1 MDSRTGTFVAL
12 IALLGGVGFLLVAP
26 LLQYVLAAGLLAF
39 VLHPVHR
46 QIVASTP
53 YLGPRLSGVVLT
65 GVALVAAIV
74 PIMLLT
80 LVLFDTALSLSQGF
94 SREDIQSLLE
104 TLRQVAID
112 LGIDPTYVAA
122 AEAQLTAE
130 VTQALSSA
138 TQILLTRLVDLLGT
152 TVQTSFG
159 VMITLFLLYYF
170 LVDGEA
176 FLGWLHSVS
185 PIESTTL
192 DELFAEISTVTWAVV
207 GSHLLVAVVE
217 AVAGGIG
224 FWIIGVP
231 NPAFWM
237 VVMFV
242 LSVLPLVGV
251 ALVWV
256 PALGWVLAAGRVGAA
271 LFLLGYGLVML
282 VLLDSYLRALFVDHS
297 TGLHPAV
304 VLVGVLGGIYL
315 LGVIGLF
322 LGPVLLAVLKASIVV
337 FARVE
342 RG

>member
-1 MDSRTGTFVAL
+1 MDARTGAFVAL

-26 LLQYVLAAGLLAF
+26 LLQYVLAAALLAF
-39 VLHPVHR
+39 ILNPLHQR
-46 QIVASTP
+46 FVATNP
-53 YLGPRLSGVVLT
+53 YLGPRLSGAVLT
-65 GVALVAAIV
+65 LVAFVAAIV
-74 PIMLLT
+74 PILILT
-80 LVLFDTALSLSQGF
+80 VVLFDTALSLSQGF
-94 SREDIQSLLE
+94 SRADILKLLE
-104 TLRQVAID
+104 TLRRLAID
-112 LGIDPTYVAA
+112 LGIDPGYVTTI
-122 AEAQLTAE
+122 EAQLTAE

-138 TQILLTRLVDLLGT
+138 TQIFLARLVDLLGT

-170 LVDGEA
+170 LVDGGA
-176 FLGWLHSVS
+176 FVDWLRSVS
-185 PIESTTL
+185 PIESATL
-192 DELFAEISTVTWAVV
+192 DELFEEVSTVTWAVV

-224 FWIIGVP
+224 FWVIGVP
-231 NPAFWM
+231 NPIFWM
-237 VVMFV
+237 VVMFI

-251 ALVWV
+251 ALVWA
-256 PALGWVLAAGRVGAA
+256 PALVWVLAAGRVGAA
-271 LFLLGYGLVML
+271 LFLIVYGMIML

-342 RG
+342 G

>member
-1 MDSRTGTFVAL
+1 MDTRTGAFVAL

-26 LLQYVLAAGLLAF
+26 LLQYVLAAALLAF
-39 VLHPVHR
+39 ILNPLHQR
-46 QIVASTP
+46 FVATTP
-53 YLGPRLSGVVLT
+53 YLGPRLSGAVLT
-65 GVALVAAIV
+65 LVALVAAIV
-74 PIMLLT
+74 PILVLT
-80 LVLFDTALSLSQGF
+80 VVLFDTALSLSQGF
-94 SREDIQSLLE
+94 TRADISALLN
-104 TLRQVAID
+104 TLRRLAID
-112 LGIDPTYVAA
+112 LGIDPGYVTAI
-122 AEAQLTAE
+122 EAQLTAE

-138 TQILLTRLVDLLGT
+138 TQILFARLVTLLGT

-176 FLGWLHSVS
+176 FLDWLRSIS

-207 GSHLLVAVVE
+207 GSHLLVAIVE
-217 AVAGGIG
+217 AIAGGIG
-224 FWIIGVP
+224 FWIVGVP
-231 NPAFWM
+231 NPIFWM

-251 ALVWV
+251 ALVWA
-256 PALGWVLAAGRVGAA
+256 PALVWVLAAGRLGAA
-271 LFLLGYGLVML
+271 LFLLVYGLIML

-342 RG
+342 R